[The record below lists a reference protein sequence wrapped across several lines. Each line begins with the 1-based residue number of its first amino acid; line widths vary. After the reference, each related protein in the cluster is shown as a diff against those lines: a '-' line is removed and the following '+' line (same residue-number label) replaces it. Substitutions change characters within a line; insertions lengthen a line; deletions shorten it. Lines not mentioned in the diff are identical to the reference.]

1 MDNYGTIYK
10 MSTNG
15 TLTVLRHFDY
25 YNTGGY
31 PDGSLIQATDGN
43 FYGMASSGG
52 SNLEG
57 TIFKMTPSGTITVLK
72 VLDKDVTGGLT
83 YGHLT
88 EGKDGNFYGMTNW
101 GGTGGYGTIF
111 KITPTGVFTVLKHL
125 TSATGGYSYSSLTL
139 GADGNFYGTTEDGGA
154 NYSGSIFKITPTGV
168 FTVLKYFDYMNS
180 GASPWGGLVR
190 AADGNFYGMT
200 TWGGQNFSGTIYKI
214 TPTGTF
220 TVLKQL
226 SATTGGR
233 PYGDLVQGSDGALYG
248 MTSEGGTYDNG
259 TLFRITTTG
268 VFTVL
273 RHFNYDT
280 DGGVPDGTLI
290 IQKP

>member
-1 MDNYGTIYK
+1 LKLLDETVTGKLPYGH
-10 MSTNG
+10 
-15 TLTVLRHFDY
+15 LTQG
-25 YNTGGY
+25 N
-31 PDGSLIQATDGN
+31 DGN
-43 FYGMASSGG
+43 FYG
-52 SNLEG
+52 
-57 TIFKMTPSGTITVLK
+57 ITN
-72 VLDKDVTGGLT
+72 G
-83 YGHLT
+83 
-88 EGKDGNFYGMTNW
+88 

-125 TSATGGYSYSSLTL
+125 TSATGGYSFSSLTL
-139 GADGNFYGTTEDGGA
+139 GADGKFYGTTEDGGA
-154 NYSGSIFKITPTGV
+154 NSSGSIFKITPAGV
-168 FTVLKYFDYMNS
+168 FTVLKYFDYFDS

-200 TWGGQNFSGTIYKI
+200 SYGGQNFSGTIYKI
-214 TPTGTF
+214 TPAGVF
-220 TVLKQL
+220 TVLKHL
-226 SATTGGR
+226 NSTTGGR

-259 TLFRITTTG
+259 TLFRITTSG

-280 DGGVPDGTLI
+280 DGGAPDGTLI